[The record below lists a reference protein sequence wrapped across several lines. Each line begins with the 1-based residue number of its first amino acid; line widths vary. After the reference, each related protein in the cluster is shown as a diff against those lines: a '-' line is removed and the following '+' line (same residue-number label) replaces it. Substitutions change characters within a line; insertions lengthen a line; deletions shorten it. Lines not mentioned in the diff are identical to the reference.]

1 VEDRRK
7 TNPKPASASHFSLR
21 KMRKIAGAVTSN
33 ESFGMNRSAFA
44 TGEIP

>member
-7 TNPKPASASHFSLR
+7 TNPKQVSVGHFLLL

-33 ESFGMNRSAFA
+33 ESFGMNRGAFA
-44 TGEIP
+44 SGEIP